1 MKNLKK
7 LNKTELTIEDLIKK
21 FFDRDFYSLEYPDV
35 VESGEDPLSHFLSI
49 GWRES
54 RKPNKWFKNSMVPNS
69 LILEYKDIPP
79 FLLFLEECITKGIS
93 DFEKIFHQLAL
104 NDRGHSNCWNC
115 EIMKSEFDGAF
126 YRSYYPDLSGVEDAL
141 IHFCELGWK
150 EGRDPRVDFESQYY
164 LKCNKDVNDIKIN
177 PFVHFLTEGKKEQ
190 RKPRPL
196 NPIRDILL
204 DHIPDFDTEVT
215 SYTLSQYKFG
225 QKGLLLQN
233 LFGSHNGIIL
243 SISHDNYL
251 QSTGG
256 IQLFIRNE
264 CSEAIKQGYK
274 YLHLSPIEAKNK
286 LTMEPASTTL
296 ISVNLD
302 NQNLG
307 IFSLAELS
315 EVLFNLQ
322 ANFTAILNTF
332 VVHSCLGWNL
342 ESLKKTFKSK
352 FTNNYFYVHDYHF
365 LCKEFRLLR
374 NFVENCGAPS
384 PNSSQCKICSHSTG
398 RDKHLSQFKSLFQ
411 TIPFTLVF
419 PSNAALDVY
428 KKSRVN
434 YEASIVLS
442 PHISPKVIKS
452 NKKTIETLVQKEH
465 KSHLRIAFCGEP
477 VPHKG
482 FFHFLEIIRQSTSN
496 PFVEFYHLGR
506 YPSGHKSINFV
517 KTTILNDTSQM
528 SKHIKENK
536 IDFVFMGSYWSETFN
551 YVAYEATE
559 GGAALIG
566 NKNSGNIADF
576 IESNKVGFTFS
587 SINDCLMKL
596 SDKKFLLNSLN
607 ESKNKI
613 ASIQFSRNLSKIFT
627 S

>member
-7 LNKTELTIEDLIKK
+7 LNKAELTIEDLIEK

-54 RKPNKWFKNSMVPNS
+54 RKPNKWFKNSIVPNS

-79 FLLFLEECITKGIS
+79 FLLFLEECKSNGVTN
-93 DFEKIFHQLAL
+93 FEKIFDQLAI

-115 EIMKSEFDGAF
+115 ETMKSKFDGAF
-126 YRSYYPDLSGVEDAL
+126 YRSYYPDLCDVEDAL
-141 IHFCELGWK
+141 IHYCEVGWK
-150 EGRDPRVDFESQYY
+150 EGRDPSVNFETNYY
-164 LKCNKDVNDIKIN
+164 LKYNKDVNDAKLN
-177 PFVHFLTEGKKEQ
+177 PFVHYLTQGIKEQ
-190 RKPRPL
+190 RKPRSL
-196 NPIRDILL
+196 NPIRNILL
-204 DHIPDFDTEVT
+204 DHIPDFDTDVT
-215 SYTLSQYKFG
+215 FKLPNQYKFG
-225 QKGLLLQN
+225 QKGLLLQA
-233 LFGSHNGIIL
+233 LYGEHSGLIL

-274 YLHLSPIEAKNK
+274 YLHLSPIETKNK
-286 LTMEPASTTL
+286 LTMEPASVTL

-302 NQNLG
+302 NQKLG
-307 IFSLAELS
+307 VFSLSELS

-322 ANFTAILNTF
+322 DKFTTILNKL
-332 VVHSCLGWNL
+332 VVHSVLGWNL
-342 ESLKKTFKSK
+342 ESLKNTFKSK
-352 FTNNYFYVHDYHF
+352 FTSNYFYVHDYHF

-374 NFVENCGAPS
+374 NFVESCGAPS
-384 PNSSQCKICSHSTG
+384 PNSPQCKICSHSTD
-398 RDKHLSQFKSLFQ
+398 RDNHLSQFQSLFQ

-419 PSNAALDVY
+419 PSNAALEIY

-434 YEASIVLS
+434 YEAPIVLS
-442 PHISPKVIKS
+442 PHISPKFIKS
-452 NKKTIETLVQKEH
+452 NKKTTETVVQNEK

-517 KTTILNDTSQM
+517 KTSILNDTSQM

-551 YVAYEATE
+551 YVAYESTE
-559 GGAALIG
+559 GGAALIA

-587 SINDCLMKL
+587 SLNDCLMKL
-596 SDKKFLLNSLN
+596 SDKNFLLKSLN

-613 ASIQFSRNLSKIFT
+613 ASIQFTKNLSKIF
-627 S
+627 SS